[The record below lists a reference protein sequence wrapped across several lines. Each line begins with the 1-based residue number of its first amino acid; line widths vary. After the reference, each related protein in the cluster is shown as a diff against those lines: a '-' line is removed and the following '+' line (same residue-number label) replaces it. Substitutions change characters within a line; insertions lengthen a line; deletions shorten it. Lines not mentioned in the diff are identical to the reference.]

1 MSSCSD
7 EFLDAEDFLSSS
19 PPGSPANLEETKRLD
34 ASVEHQDGEEKSTD
48 DKILEEESLTVQ
60 EIEKRRDDAVAIKD
74 EGNLLFK
81 SGSFSEALVKYTE
94 ALDLCPLKCGVERSV
109 IYANRAACHIKLDS
123 PEAAIL
129 DCNESLN
136 LQPDYMRCL
145 ERRATL
151 LESKD
156 RLSDALEDYK
166 KILQF
171 DPSNQKARY
180 ACATLPERIRIQ
192 NEKMK
197 EEMLGQLKQL
207 GNLILK
213 PFGLSTD
220 NFKVQKNPES
230 EGYSINFVQ
239 NASTSSQ

>member
-7 EFLDAEDFLSSS
+7 EFVDAHEFS
-19 PPGSPANLEETKRLD
+19 PGSSGRLSPNIEDSKHSETSAAID
-34 ASVEHQDGEEKSTD
+34 VNGEKS
-48 DKILEEESLTVQ
+48 LEDREREEDSLTVQ
-60 EIEKRRDDAVAIKD
+60 EIEKRRDDAMLLKD
-74 EGNLLFK
+74 KETHFLNQ
-81 SGSFSEALVKYTE
+81 
-94 ALDLCPLKCGVERSV
+94 CCVERSV

-123 PEAAIL
+123 PEAALL
-129 DCNESLN
+129 DCNESLS
-136 LQPDYMRCL
+136 LQPDYVKCL

-156 RLSDALEDYK
+156 RLTDAFEDYK
-166 KILQF
+166 KLLQL
-171 DPSNQKARY
+171 DPGNQRARH
-180 ACATLPERIRIQ
+180 ACATLPERIQIQ

-213 PFGLSTD
+213 PFGLSTN
-220 NFKVQKNPES
+220 NFKVQKNPDS

-239 NASTSSQ
+239 NAGTSSQ

>member
-7 EFLDAEDFLSSS
+7 EFVDAQDFSPSSS
-19 PPGSPANLEETKRLD
+19 PKSSADFKEPENFNTSF
-34 ASVEHQDGEEKSTD
+34 EHDEAKDKSIE
-48 DKILEEESLTVQ
+48 DKKLEESLSVQ
-60 EIEKRRDDAVAIKD
+60 EIEERRDIAVATKD

-81 SGSFSEALVKYTE
+81 SGFFGEALTKYTE
-94 ALDLCPLKCGVERSV
+94 ALELCPLKCCVERSV
-109 IYANRAACHIKLDS
+109 IFANRAACHIKLDS

-136 LQPDYMRCL
+136 LQPDYAKCL

-151 LESKD
+151 FESKD

-166 KILQF
+166 KILQL
-171 DPSNQKARY
+171 DPSNQKARH
-180 ACATLPERIRIQ
+180 ACSTLPERIQIQ

-239 NASTSSQ
+239 NAATSSQ

>member
-1 MSSCSD
+1 M
-7 EFLDAEDFLSSS
+7 
-19 PPGSPANLEETKRLD
+19 
-34 ASVEHQDGEEKSTD
+34 
-48 DKILEEESLTVQ
+48 
-60 EIEKRRDDAVAIKD
+60 KD
-74 EGNLLFK
+74 EGNVLFK
-81 SGSFSEALVKYTE
+81 SALFSEALSKYTE
-94 ALDLCPLKCGVERSV
+94 ALDLCPLKYCIERSV

-123 PEAAIL
+123 PEAALL

-136 LQPDYMRCL
+136 LQPDYVKCL

-156 RLSDALEDYK
+156 RLTDALEDYEK
-166 KILQF
+166 LLRL
-171 DPSNQKARY
+171 DPNNQRARY
-180 ACATLPERIRIQ
+180 ACATLPERIKIQ

-213 PFGLSTD
+213 PFGLSTN
-220 NFKVQKNPES
+220 NFKVQKNPDS

-239 NASTSSQ
+239 NAPTSSQ

>member
-7 EFLDAEDFLSSS
+7 EFVDVQDFS
-19 PPGSPANLEETKRLD
+19 PGSPPESSSDFKEAVSFDRFSENNGF
-34 ASVEHQDGEEKSTD
+34 QEKSLED
-48 DKILEEESLTVQ
+48 RRLEEESLTVQ
-60 EIEKRRDDAVAIKD
+60 EIEERRDIAVATKD
-74 EGNLLFK
+74 KGNALFK
-81 SGSFSEALVKYTE
+81 SGSFNEALMKYTE
-94 ALDLCPLKCGVERSV
+94 ALDLCPLKCAVERSV

-136 LQPDYMRCL
+136 LQPDYAKCL

-166 KILQF
+166 KILQL
-171 DPSNQKARY
+171 DPSNQKARH
-180 ACATLPERIRIQ
+180 ACATLPERIHIQ

-197 EEMLGQLKQL
+197 EEMFGQLKQL

-239 NASTSSQ
+239 NTAPSP

>member
-7 EFLDAEDFLSSS
+7 DFVDADDCSTGSFS
-19 PPGSPANLEETKRLD
+19 PKPEEIKGFD
-34 ASVEHQDGEEKSTD
+34 ASSENDEREVKT
-48 DKILEEESLTVQ
+48 EEERKREENSLTDL
-60 EIEKRRDDAVAIKD
+60 EIETRRDDAVKMKD
-74 EGNLLFK
+74 EGNVLFK
-81 SGSFSEALVKYTE
+81 SALFSEALSKYTE
-94 ALDLCPLKCGVERSV
+94 ALDLCPLKYCIERSV

-123 PEAAIL
+123 PEAALL

-136 LQPDYMRCL
+136 LQPDYVKCL

-156 RLSDALEDYK
+156 RLTDALEDYEK
-166 KILQF
+166 LLRL
-171 DPSNQKARY
+171 DPNNQRARY
-180 ACATLPERIRIQ
+180 ACATLPERIKIQ

-213 PFGLSTD
+213 PFGLSTN
-220 NFKVQKNPES
+220 NFKVQKNPDS

-239 NASTSSQ
+239 NAPTSSQ

>member
-7 EFLDAEDFLSSS
+7 DFVDADDCS
-19 PPGSPANLEETKRLD
+19 PRSFSPKAGETKGFGD
-34 ASVEHQDGEEKSTD
+34 SSGNDEPEVKA
-48 DKILEEESLTVQ
+48 EEERKADENLLTDL
-60 EIEKRRDDAVAIKD
+60 EIETRRDDAVKMKD
-74 EGNLLFK
+74 DGNILFK
-81 SGSFSEALVKYTE
+81 SGLFNEALLKYTE
-94 ALDLCPLKCGVERSV
+94 ALDLCPLKYCIERSI

-123 PEAAIL
+123 PEAALL

-136 LQPDYMRCL
+136 LQPDYVKCL

-156 RLSDALEDYK
+156 RLTDALEDYEK
-166 KILQF
+166 LLRL
-171 DPSNQKARY
+171 DPNNQRARY
-180 ACATLPERIRIQ
+180 ACATFPERIQIQ

-207 GNLILK
+207 GNLLLK
-213 PFGLSTD
+213 PFGLSTN
-220 NFKVQKNPES
+220 NFKVQKNPDS
-230 EGYSINFVQ
+230 EGYSINFIQ